1 MLCWGIDSSGRS
13 ADPKAATTL
22 DCAPFIFAHPAPYA
36 GVLSRLECPREAFL
50 GHRAPPAHGL
60 GLLDLQE
67 RRTTRPD
74 REEQLGVLVAADRIV
89 TPVHG
94 GKLLVSDGVMKTVL
108 FTYMRAQWS
117 ATACVRTLTDASASF
132 CVRCCL
138 ALLD

>member
-1 MLCWGIDSSGRS
+1 MWGIDSGGDG
-13 ADPKAATTL
+13 ADPKTTATL
-22 DCAPFIFAHPAPYA
+22 DGAPLVLAHPAPDA

-67 RRTTRPD
+67 RRAGRPD

-108 FTYMRAQWS
+108 FTYMH
-117 ATACVRTLTDASASF
+117 
-132 CVRCCL
+132 
-138 ALLD
+138 ALW